1 MTNDVELLAVL
12 QRHGVPVVVVGGHA
26 VNFHGFTRA
35 TEDLDVVWIRSAK
48 SEEDLLNALTEVDA
62 KYIGKEID
70 PATKIEKV
78 YAVTLPYI
86 QANHLMLVTTR
97 FGFLDL
103 FDYVPGLPAEDPQQ
117 LLDSS
122 VVESGVRYVSLDW
135 LRKLKTASGRPKDLL
150 DLQNLP
156 E

>member
-1 MTNDVELLAVL
+1 MTNDLELLAVL
-12 QRHGVPVVVVGGHA
+12 QRHGVAVVVVGGHA

-48 SEEDLLNALTEVDA
+48 SEEDLLNALREVDA

-70 PATKIEKV
+70 PATKVEKV
-78 YAVTLPYI
+78 YGVTLPYI
-86 QANHLMLVTTR
+86 QANHLMLLTTR

-103 FDYVPGLPAEDPQQ
+103 FDYVPGLPAEDPKR

-122 VVESGVRYVSLDW
+122 VVESGIRYVSLEW
-135 LRKLKTASGRPKDLL
+135 LRKLKSASGRPKDLL